1 MTSTNAQLRQRILRI
16 AEQERPALA
25 DVIAGLP
32 AIVDRPVFVLAPASH
47 VGLVHGPRVVAD
59 LRHVVAAIDDQ
70 NLHLDRIHGAPRWT
84 SQQFL
89 AKARQYADAI
99 AIDFSCSPRGRAF
112 ATHLCTSA
120 GIEQL
125 RVAACLDPLIQR
137 FEQRPVFLLQP
148 RSGLG
153 TIYGP
158 QFVQRHSH
166 VIAAVDDEP
175 SNSDTVHGVPRWS
188 SRQFIEQ
195 ASRHPE
201 ALAIDFSYGPGESS
215 LVRTL
220 CEQAGIER
228 RDACLA
234 VAHCGLPAVY
244 EPAQVYRQRTL
255 VRLDEFLRLADRL
268 DDALSVFTLYS
279 NLLFRLTY
287 DSSFL
292 LDCWA
297 TPINEYFSTYA
308 DGSTFQ
314 LGQREHFCDGGAF
327 QGSIVHKFLEASR
340 YHYESITAFEP
351 DRINFQ
357 KLEGITSTS
366 PLPPHNF
373 KTINKA
379 ISNEHATLR
388 FEQTGTVS
396 SHLSPDGGICVAT
409 TRLDD
414 ELEKLTLLKLDIEG
428 FEARALEGA
437 SHLIR
442 TQRPRMAICVYHY
455 AQDLLDIVEQLDKL
469 VEGYHFRLRQHS
481 PGHYYDL
488 VLYASPVAGSAP
500 PPWAE

>member
-1 MTSTNAQLRQRILRI
+1 MTSRNEQLRQRILRI
-16 AEQERPALA
+16 AEQEPPALA
-25 DVIAGLP
+25 DVIAHLP
-32 AIVDRPVFVLAPASH
+32 AIAKRPVFVVAPASQIG
-47 VGLVHGPRVVAD
+47 VVHGPSIVAD
-59 LRHVVAAIDDQ
+59 LCQVVAAVDDQ
-70 NLHLDRIHGAPRWT
+70 SIHLDRIHGAPRWT
-84 SQQFL
+84 SQEFL
-89 AKARQYADAI
+89 AKAGQYADAI
-99 AIDFSCSPRGRAF
+99 AVDFSCSPRGRAF

-125 RVAACLDPLIQR
+125 SVAPCLNPLIPR
-137 FEQRPVFLLQP
+137 FEQRPLFLLQP

-153 TIYGP
+153 DIYGP
-158 QFVQRHSH
+158 QLVQRPSH
-166 VIAAVDDEP
+166 VIAAVDDQS

-195 ASRHPE
+195 AARHPE
-201 ALAIDFSYGPGESS
+201 ALAIDFSYSPAESG
-215 LVRTL
+215 LARTL

-228 RDACLA
+228 VDACLA

-268 DDALSVFTLYS
+268 DDEFSVFTLYS

-287 DSSFL
+287 DSSVL

-308 DGSTFQ
+308 DSSTFQ

-327 QGSIVHKFLEASR
+327 QGPIVHKFLEASR

-351 DRINFQ
+351 DHINFQ
-357 KLEGITSTS
+357 KLEDIASTA
-366 PLPPHNF
+366 PLPLHNF
-373 KTINKA
+373 KAIQKA

-396 SHLSPDGGICVAT
+396 SHVSPNGRTCVAT

-455 AQDLLDIVEQLDKL
+455 AQDLLDIVKQLDTL
-469 VEGYHFRLRQHS
+469 TDGYHLRLRQHS

-488 VLYASPVAGSAP
+488 VLYASPVSGSAP
-500 PPWAE
+500 PTWAN